1 MGFLYC
7 LKILKSLPDQV
18 LLSNQHVEPLFAF
31 SSQQLDYMSNV
42 LIERKEL
49 LTRLI
54 EMLKEDFGIDHTT
67 IQLEEGEYPKSPSE
81 H

>member
-1 MGFLYC
+1 MWCITTDKMCCMSG
-7 LKILKSLPDQV
+7 
-18 LLSNQHVEPLFAF
+18 HVIVKEG
-31 SSQQLDYMSNV
+31 
-42 LIERKEL
+42 IKRKEL

-67 IQLEEGEYPKSPSE
+67 IQLEESDYPKSHSE

>member
-1 MGFLYC
+1 MSG
-7 LKILKSLPDQV
+7 
-18 LLSNQHVEPLFAF
+18 HVIVKEG
-31 SSQQLDYMSNV
+31 
-42 LIERKEL
+42 IKRKEL

-67 IQLEEGEYPKSPSE
+67 IQLEEDEYPKSPSE